1 MRNVFYKLII
11 FTVVLT
17 ALLWSCQSKTQN
29 ELQSKETELALE
41 RNAELSREIQ
51 IHITDFS
58 GKVNSSYSYLYTK
71 TFFYQSRSYLPFW
84 SDTGK
89 ASKYTLSFLNFLD
102 TCEYTGLV
110 KEDFNV
116 KEIHELWKELQYD
129 SNSKKQF
136 KKWSRL
142 DLLLSNAFFN
152 VCNDL
157 KRGRL
162 YSDSIHWKND
172 TAKYRSFFVPLIDSF
187 ALSSNCNLFFNSLQP
202 KWSEYKSLRS
212 ELKRFLK
219 NKDTTKYTFI
229 DRKLL
234 KISLN
239 DSLKFYNNLFKR
251 LYQESLMDT
260 LFDFQTLPDS
270 TSIAQSISAWQKK
283 HDVVMDGKL
292 SDEFIKAINLTDHY
306 KYLRLILTL
315 DRYKLLPDTMG
326 NTYINVNLP
335 AFELKL
341 WDNDTVALYS
351 KVICGKPITPTPQ
364 LSSAIREIVTM
375 PTWTVPPSIIKKEML
390 PQLKKNP
397 SYLSKKGL
405 SLYDNKGKKL
415 DALTIDWTKYKKGIP
430 YKIRQKSGTGNAL
443 GVIKFN
449 FANDHDVYL
458 HDTNERYLFQRKKRA
473 LSHGCVR
480 VEKWMELATLIAQK
494 DSLQCTP
501 DVKLKYNA
509 DSIAN
514 YIANHKNQRIGIK
527 YPIPIFINY
536 FSVASVDGKLVFYND
551 IYNDDEKLIN
561 KYFSTLKLQK

>member
-1 MRNVFYKLII
+1 MRNAFYNLTLI
-11 FTVVLT
+11 TAVLT
-17 ALLWSCQSKTQN
+17 AFLWSCQSNTQK
-29 ELQSKETELALE
+29 EQQSKEAALALE
-41 RNAELSREIQ
+41 RNAEVNREIQ

-58 GKVNSSYSYLYTK
+58 REANSSYSYLNTT
-71 TFFYQSRSYLPFW
+71 TFLYENRSYLPFW

-89 ASKYTLSFLNFLD
+89 ASKFTLSFLNFLD

-116 KEIHELWKELQYD
+116 KEIHELWKGLQYD

-136 KKWSRL
+136 KKWSRF
-142 DLLLSNAFFN
+142 DVLLSNAFFN

-162 YSDSIHWKND
+162 YPDSTAWVND
-172 TAKYRSFFVPLIDSF
+172 TAKYRSFFIPLIDSF
-187 ALSSNCNLFFNSLQP
+187 ALSSNCNIFFNSLQP
-202 KWSEYKSLRS
+202 QWSEYKSLRN
-212 ELKRFLK
+212 ELKIFLK

-229 DRKLL
+229 DSKLL
-234 KISLN
+234 KISLK

-270 TSIAQSISAWQKK
+270 ISIAQSISVWQKK
-283 HDVVMDGKL
+283 YDLVVDGKL
-292 SDEFIKAINLTDHY
+292 SDDFIKAINLTDHY
-306 KYLRLILTL
+306 KYIRLLLTL
-315 DRYKLLPDTMG
+315 DRYKLLPDSMG
-326 NTYINVNLP
+326 ATYISVNLP
-335 AFELKL
+335 AFELKV

-351 KVICGKPITPTPQ
+351 KVICGKPISPTPQ

-375 PTWTVPPSIIKKEML
+375 PTWTVPTSIIKKEML

-397 SYLSKKGL
+397 FYLSKKGL
-405 SLYDNKGKKL
+405 SLYDNNGKKL
-415 DALTIDWTKYKKGIP
+415 DPSAVDWTKYKKGIP

-536 FSVASVDGKLVFYND
+536 FSVASVDGKLFFYND
-551 IYNDDEKLIN
+551 IYNDDERLIN
-561 KYFSTLKLQK
+561 NYFSSLKLQK